1 MYATHAAKAT
11 AGSKPVAHQ
20 APIVISARLRRRELG
35 PNTEPELKGDDGS
48 TSEVN
53 ELAFVESNGFSQ
65 YPEPEYFTA
74 VNTVPSQFRLQ
85 NPSDKDTEAKPERK
99 AKPGDKND
107 QKVIDVLKACWKQY
121 SFLGVVQTPGSNK
134 GLSRHDVGALGGNT
148 NVVHAGGT
156 MTTINHGPDTIKVND
171 TVAWFFPASKLQDAT
186 PRCWQGRGGAPTRL
200 RAGVFKVTPG
210 TAAYKSAREHGAI
223 VGRAISAASQGAQL
237 DLILTV

>member
-1 MYATHAAKAT
+1 MYATHAAKAS

-35 PNTEPELKGDDGS
+35 GKAEPELKGDDGS

-85 NPSDKDTEAKPERK
+85 NPSDDGDAKPERTVSGGAKQK
-99 AKPGDKND
+99 A
-107 QKVIDVLKACWKQY
+107 IEALKACWSAY

-156 MTTINHGPDTIKVND
+156 MTTINHGFDNIKVND
-171 TVAWFFPASKLQDAT
+171 TVAWFFPAGKLQDGT

-210 TAAYKSAREHGAI
+210 TAAYKAAREHGAI

>member
-1 MYATHAAKAT
+1 MYATHAAKAS

-35 PNTEPELKGDDGS
+35 AKAEPELKGDDGS

-74 VNTVPSQFRLQ
+74 VNTVPEGFRL
-85 NPSDKDTEAKPERK
+85 DDAETK
-99 AKPGDKND
+99 AARVAADNTDNSLVK
-107 QKVIDVLKACWKQY
+107 LMTCWKQY

-156 MTTINHGPDTIKVND
+156 MTTINHGPNTIKVND

-210 TAAYKSAREHGAI
+210 TPEYTAAREHGAI

>member
-35 PNTEPELKGDDGS
+35 SKPEPELKGDDGS

-74 VNTVPSQFRLQ
+74 VNTVPKDSRLTDAELKSARGSGATSQTALE
-85 NPSDKDTEAKPERK
+85 K
-99 AKPGDKND
+99 
-107 QKVIDVLKACWKQY
+107 LKKCWKQY

-171 TVAWFFPASKLQDAT
+171 TVAWFFPASNLKDAT

-210 TAAYKSAREHGAI
+210 TPEYTAAREHGAI

>member
-1 MYATHAAKAT
+1 MYATHAAKAS
-11 AGSKPVAHQ
+11 AGSKPVAQQ
-20 APIVISARLRRRELG
+20 APIVISARLRRRGLG
-35 PNTEPELKGDDGS
+35 QKAEPELKGDDGN

-53 ELAFVESNGFSQ
+53 ELAFVESKGFSQ

-85 NPSDKDTEAKPERK
+85 NPSDGGNAKPEREVSG
-99 AKPGDKND
+99 AKQTAINA
-107 QKVIDVLKACWKQY
+107 LKACWSAY
-121 SFLGVVQTPGSNK
+121 SFLGVVQTAGSNQ

-156 MTTINHGPDTIKVND
+156 MTTINHGYDNIKVND
-171 TVAWFFPASKLQDAT
+171 TVAWFFPDKIIEDGT

-210 TAAYKSAREHGAI
+210 TEAYKAAREHGAI